1 MHTSTCLLLRY
12 VNGGSTSPN
21 HFSVYIHTVSKGL
34 YAFTQSVR
42 GKELLASPL
51 MQHVGSLFQEKQ
63 ICRSSFQSAVVQREP
78 PLDSGPHRTRDAPR
92 PSATAHPFYPRK
104 HVSEGSGTKK
114 SFFVPEKRGCRIHCF
129 FITLFLVQQE
139 AFLDK
144 HTQFSR
150 PHRDTLLACLLL
162 DKKQCDI
169 ETVNS
174 APPMWSHLSDQPVK
188 PMYFQSS
195 FDTPGLRVY
204 SVRANI

>member
-21 HFSVYIHTVSKGL
+21 HFSVYMHTVSKGS
-34 YAFTQSVR
+34 YAFMQSVR

-114 SFFVPEKRGCRIHCF
+114 DP
-129 FITLFLVQQE
+129 
-139 AFLDK
+139 FLDK
-144 HTQFSR
+144 HTV
-150 PHRDTLLACLLL
+150 LA
-162 DKKQCDI
+162 
-169 ETVNS
+169 S
-174 APPMWSHLSDQPVK
+174 
-188 PMYFQSS
+188 
-195 FDTPGLRVY
+195 TPGHT
-204 SVRANI
+204 SGPVRGGQLAAVRSKPGPHIARDMQDDGCHPHSKPAHKHTLNISNPAQHE